1 MQSILK
7 ILLGLTALVFLGL
20 GGLFMFYPAP
30 LLEMWAQDPANA
42 ANPALAWSTVRS
54 DLGALFLTFGISL
67 GLGVMTGNKTWLNAA
82 MILMSLVFIGRA
94 VGLAIN
100 GGDPQ
105 IYTNMAAEAVLVV
118 LIWLYTRGLD

>member
-1 MQSILK
+1 MQTILR
-7 ILLGLTALVFLGL
+7 IVLLLLSVAFIGIGL
-20 GGLFMFYPAP
+20 LFMFYPAP

-54 DLGALFLTFGISL
+54 DLGALFLTFAVAL
-67 GLGVMTGNKTWLNAA
+67 GLGALNDNKTWLSAA
-82 MILMSLVFIGRA
+82 MLLMGLVFVGRA

-105 IYTNMAAEAVLVV
+105 IYTNMAVEAIIVI
-118 LIWLYTRGLD
+118 LIWLYKRQFD

>member
-1 MQSILK
+1 VQSLLK
-7 ILLGLTALVFLGL
+7 IILGLTTLLFLGM
-20 GGLFMFYPAP
+20 GALFMFYPMP

-54 DLGALFLTFGISL
+54 DLGALFLTFGAAL

-82 MILMSLVFIGRA
+82 MLLMALVFIGRA

-105 IYTNMAAEAVLVV
+105 IYSNMAIEAVIVI
-118 LIWLYTRGLD
+118 LIWLYARGLD